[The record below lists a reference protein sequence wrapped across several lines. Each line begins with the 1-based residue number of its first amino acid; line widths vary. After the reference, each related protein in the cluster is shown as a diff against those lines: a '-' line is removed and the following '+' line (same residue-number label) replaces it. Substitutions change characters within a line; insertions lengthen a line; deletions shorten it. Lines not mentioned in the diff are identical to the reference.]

1 VGIVAV
7 TGSAG
12 DCGSGVAGAFASGS
26 GLTGSVAATGGT
38 AAFSGLGFGLA
49 AAAFGFFSFSG
60 A

>member
-1 VGIVAV
+1 VGIDAV

-12 DCGSGVAGAFASGS
+12 DCGSGFARAFASGW
-26 GLTGSVAATGGT
+26 GLTGSVAATGT
-38 AAFSGLGFGLA
+38 AAFSDLSFGLA